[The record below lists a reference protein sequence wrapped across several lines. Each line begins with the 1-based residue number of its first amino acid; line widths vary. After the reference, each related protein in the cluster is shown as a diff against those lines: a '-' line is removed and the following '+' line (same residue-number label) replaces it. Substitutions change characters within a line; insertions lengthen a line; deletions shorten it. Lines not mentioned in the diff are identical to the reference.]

1 MAKSFTY
8 DDAQFQASLSAAQAY
23 LNDPTPAL
31 KKSAGYMMN
40 QIKAVFSEEG
50 PGWEPREASTMKA
63 VAERIKAR
71 GQQTLRSKLK
81 REVRRAESRLELGTG
96 KEKTLKR
103 RKLIL
108 KEYNKLLKT
117 GALKWSRLNEKQ
129 KESLHARLSRSLEK
143 SEQKGAKIL
152 GRLATSIFPTVTPTS
167 LTLTS
172 RPEWSSIHNEGGT
185 AGHGAKIPKRTFLEW
200 TPERLQKISKI
211 LAYGFVEAWDQG
223 GEGEK

>member
-1 MAKSFTY
+1 MPIKIEY
-8 DDAQFQASLSAAQAY
+8 DDTQFQASLTAAQAA
-23 LNDPTPAL
+23 LADLSPAL
-31 KKSAGYMMN
+31 EKSRKYMMK
-40 QIKAVFSEEG
+40 QIKGVFSEEG
-50 PGWEPREASTMKA
+50 PGWEPRDASTMKA
-63 VAERIKAR
+63 VAERIKQR

-117 GALKWSRLNEKQ
+117 GALKWSRLNDKQ

-152 GRLATSIFPTVTPTS
+152 GRLS
-167 LTLTS
+167 
-172 RPEWSSIHNEGGT
+172 SSIEAEVSSDTLRVYSRVPWSGVHNEGGT

-200 TPERLQKISKI
+200 TPERVVKIAKI
-211 LAYGFVEAWDQG
+211 ILYTLKDAWDQG
-223 GEGEK
+223 AGGEK